1 MAATMKDIARRT
13 GLGLATI
20 SSYFNGGNVREKNR
34 IKIEEAIQELHYEVN
49 EVARGLKTNATKT
62 IGVVIPELNNTFC
75 AEIITGMEDVLR
87 SHGYATDCRTD
98 KKLERD
104 AVEFLSRKRVDGI
117 ISMPVDAEGNHL
129 KKFQKTGKPI
139 VLIDRRIRELSCD
152 SVLVD
157 NEKAA
162 EDAMRVFF
170 QAGHRKI
177 GIIGGP
183 EEISTAQERL
193 QGYRNAYEKE
203 NIPVRESL
211 IYHGDYTIQGGV
223 QGIEKLVA
231 DNPDMTAVF
240 VTNYEMTMGAVIGM
254 NELGL
259 KIPEQLSMIGFD
271 NLQFARACNPKLT
284 IVAQPTQGIAGEV
297 AGIMLKRLEG
307 AASEETEPI
316 TEKLGAE
323 IIMGKSVRVLDEKEK
338 L

>member
-1 MAATMKDIARRT
+1 
-13 GLGLATI
+13 
-20 SSYFNGGNVREKNR
+20 
-34 IKIEEAIQELHYEVN
+34 
-49 EVARGLKTNATKT
+49 
-62 IGVVIPELNNTFC
+62 
-75 AEIITGMEDVLR
+75 
-87 SHGYATDCRTD
+87 
-98 KKLERD
+98 
-104 AVEFLSRKRVDGI
+104 
-117 ISMPVDAEGNHL
+117 
-129 KKFQKTGKPI
+129 
-139 VLIDRRIRELSCD
+139 
-152 SVLVD
+152 
-157 NEKAA
+157 
-162 EDAMRVFF
+162 MRVFF

-284 IVAQPTQGIAGEV
+284 IVSQPTDGIAREV
-297 AGIMLKRLEG
+297 ARIMLEHLENG
-307 AASEETEPI
+307 KKESEEFF
-316 TEKLGAE
+316 TEKLQTE
-323 IIMGKSVRVLDEKEK
+323 IIEGKSVNTLK
-338 L
+338 

>member
-1 MAATMKDIARRT
+1 M
-13 GLGLATI
+13 
-20 SSYFNGGNVREKNR
+20 
-34 IKIEEAIQELHYEVN
+34 H
-49 EVARGLKTNATKT
+49 TK
-62 IGVVIPELNNTFC
+62 
-75 AEIITGMEDVLR
+75 
-87 SHGYATDCRTD
+87 
-98 KKLERD
+98 
-104 AVEFLSRKRVDGI
+104 
-117 ISMPVDAEGNHL
+117 
-129 KKFQKTGKPI
+129 
-139 VLIDRRIRELSCD
+139 
-152 SVLVD
+152 
-157 NEKAA
+157 
-162 EDAMRVFF
+162 
-170 QAGHRKI
+170 
-177 GIIGGP
+177 
-183 EEISTAQERL
+183 
-193 QGYRNAYEKE
+193 KE

-323 IIMGKSVRVLDEKEK
+323 IIMGKSVRVLDEKEN